1 MLLQKAKTDSP
12 LDGGRPATEIAI
24 KLIQNLL
31 AKVRWGAN
39 KTQRDFSF
47 QSLCLFRCYAFKGTD
62 RLEGVMYVLLMVGDF
77 YKTKVVLANRKH
89 SLIVTLDV
97 LDY

>member
-1 MLLQKAKTDSP
+1 MLLQEAKADSP
-12 LDGGRPATEIAI
+12 LDDGRPATEIAI

-31 AKVRWGAN
+31 AELRRGTN
-39 KTQRDFSF
+39 KTQRDLSF

-62 RLEGVMYVLLMVGDF
+62 RLEGVMYVLLVVRDI

-89 SLIVTLDV
+89 PLIVTLDV